1 MIHTDGDFRGWK
13 RVVTSEELSTENLN
27 RIADASLY
35 QDAACS
41 GDNYPT
47 GITTIYIA
55 KGSTGYPHEFGEV
68 LNVKSS
74 VYRFAQF
81 FFFAGNTYE
90 KKIYIRHWYHGTGTI
105 PSTEELNSTL
115 KTAKEYTDQHAKKT
129 DIHVTAADK
138 TKWNSI
144 LSSSPVWQTP
154 SLSNGWS
161 H

>member
-13 RVVTSEELSTENLN
+13 RVITSEELSTENLN

-81 FFFAGNTYE
+81 FFLQGIPMKRRF
-90 KKIYIRHWYHGTGTI
+90 IFVIGTMEQAQF
-105 PSTEELNSTL
+105 PQL
-115 KTAKEYTDQHAKKT
+115 K
-129 DIHVTAADK
+129 
-138 TKWNSI
+138 N
-144 LSSSPVWQTP
+144 
-154 SLSNGWS
+154 
-161 H
+161 